1 MELPR
6 FDKGQ
11 DDRAETVWVEGPFDL
26 VLLEGWC
33 IGAAPVSDGALVNP
47 VNELERIQD
56 ADGRWRKLVNERL
69 GDEYAALWDILDEIV
84 FLEVPGLDAVRRWRL
99 KQEESRPQA
108 RRLDA
113 EAVAAFVEFYERI
126 TCEMLE
132 RLPERA
138 DWVVSLSEDHSVE
151 KLMGPKRDD

>member
-1 MELPR
+1 M
-6 FDKGQ
+6 
-11 DDRAETVWVEGPFDL
+11 
-26 VLLEGWC
+26 
-33 IGAAPVSDGALVNP
+33 
-47 VNELERIQD
+47 RI
-56 ADGRWRKLVNERL
+56 AFK
-69 GDEYAALWDILDEIV
+69 
-84 FLEVPGLDAVRRWRL
+84 
-99 KQEESRPQA
+99 